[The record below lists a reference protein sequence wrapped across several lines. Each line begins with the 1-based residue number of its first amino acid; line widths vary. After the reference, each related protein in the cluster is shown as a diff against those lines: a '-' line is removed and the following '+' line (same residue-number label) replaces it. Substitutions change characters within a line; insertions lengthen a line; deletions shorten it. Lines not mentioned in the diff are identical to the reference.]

1 MTLLPPRKDTTD
13 DAGLVDVAAVVVAAV
28 VVFPAVA
35 VVVAVAAAA
44 AEVKALITII
54 SLFLN
59 IFFSFELFCIAGF
72 QRSDH
77 Q

>member
-13 DAGLVDVAAVVVAAV
+13 DAGLVDVAAVVVV
-28 VVFPAVA
+28 PAVA
-35 VVVAVAAAA
+35 VVVDAAAA

>member
-1 MTLLPPRKDTTD
+1 MTLLPPRKHTTD

-28 VVFPAVA
+28 A
-35 VVVAVAAAA
+35 VVVDVAAA

-54 SLFLN
+54 SLFQN
-59 IFFSFELFCIAGF
+59 IIFSFELFCIAGF